1 MSSCHLSGLPDH
13 LHAGSFP
20 ATRRST
26 STRRSCRTSSASGA
40 QRVADDGGS
49 ACPRPTSISS
59 CVIAEARSGPS
70 GLTGLSDGTLGSR
83 TATREDGAED
93 CYRAATILRRTTTNQ
108 ADRRPFGF
116 SIQQR
121 LRFAWA
127 VRVILGLDEA
137 LRRLTAGRRPE
148 LPEKAD
154 GRRATVRSTPGHG
167 RESSAVTRGRA
178 LWRS

>member
-1 MSSCHLSGLPDH
+1 MSSCHLSGLPDQ
-13 LHAGSFP
+13 LHAGSLP

-26 STRRSCRTSSASGA
+26 STRRSCRTSSASGT
-40 QRVADDGGS
+40 QRLRTTA
-49 ACPRPTSISS
+49 ARP
-59 CVIAEARSGPS
+59 APGPQV
-70 GLTGLSDGTLGSR
+70 
-83 TATREDGAED
+83 
-93 CYRAATILRRTTTNQ
+93 YRAASSPRRDPDPQASLVSPMGRWAAARRRERTGRKIATALATILRRTTTNQ

-148 LPEKAD
+148 LAEKAD